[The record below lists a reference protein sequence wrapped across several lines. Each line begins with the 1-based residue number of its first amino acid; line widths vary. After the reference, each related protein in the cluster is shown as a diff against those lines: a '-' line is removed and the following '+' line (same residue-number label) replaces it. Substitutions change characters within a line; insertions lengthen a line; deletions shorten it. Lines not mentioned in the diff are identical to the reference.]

1 MKVAQE
7 GNHSSRNVGTM
18 HSAALREFELTM
30 VPWSH
35 NAKAALAIARRF
47 NLHQFSVRALPRPG
61 ASGALGSVWRP
72 RGPLEGGHARMRRQR
87 ALGERRLR
95 SEARLPVGPARVRLR
110 AGWGGRRGGHCLFAP
125 GSTFRGL
132 ARGRGMP
139 FLVRF
144 VRGFMGSRHQNSR
157 FGLWHLE

>member
-35 NAKAALAIARRF
+35 SAKAALAIARRF

-95 SEARLPVGPARVRLR
+95 GEARLPAGPSLVRTLAPAFGSR
-110 AGWGGRRGGHCLFAP
+110 PACLCSQSSFTLEGTTWVSSRGIGLGKHIRGIGGREGG
-125 GSTFRGL
+125 
-132 ARGRGMP
+132 
-139 FLVRF
+139 VRP
-144 VRGFMGSRHQNSR
+144 
-157 FGLWHLE
+157 